1 QQPQQQQ
8 QISYRQSP
16 RHGQAG
22 LNQSFDAAA
31 AAAAS
36 PRVVIDESTLNRQ
49 FKYTGT
55 RLAGSMSRSPPGKYN
70 QPLPPIS
77 GPGAGAKKID
87 SRELDKTII
96 AASSGDSNR
105 DKSAATSKT
114 VNTTA
119 TATAATNSTI
129 AEDRTVTE
137 LQFDASNTDFSA
149 TDYSNSE
156 EVGGYSTK
164 FQQAATSPGYT
175 PYNVSDFQ
183 NLKSVATLGGLGHDK
198 ENDGYRISIRP
209 EVDLK
214 TGQTLSEVELQA
226 KREAQEKRSRM
237 KAYSKNLQQKKPVGK
252 PAAQQKQQPKQ
263 QQQQPGQKASVDVN
277 KLLHDPELDRQMQ
290 RHLEDKKRSDSI
302 RQQVAAT

>member
-1 QQPQQQQ
+1 QQPQQQQQQQ

-16 RHGQAG
+16 KHGQAG
-22 LNQSFDAAA
+22 LSQSFDAAA

-96 AASSGDSNR
+96 AASPGDSNR
-105 DKSAATSKT
+105 DRSAATSKT
-114 VNTTA
+114 VATTA

-175 PYNVSDFQ
+175 PYSVSDFQ

-198 ENDGYRISIRP
+198 ENDGYRIS
-209 EVDLK
+209 
-214 TGQTLSEVELQA
+214 
-226 KREAQEKRSRM
+226 M

-277 KLLHDPELDRQMQ
+277 KLLHDPDLDRQMQ